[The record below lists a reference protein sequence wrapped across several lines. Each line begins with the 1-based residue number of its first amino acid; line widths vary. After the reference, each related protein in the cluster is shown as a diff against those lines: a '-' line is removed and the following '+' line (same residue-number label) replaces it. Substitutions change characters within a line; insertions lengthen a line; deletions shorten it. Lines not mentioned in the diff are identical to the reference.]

1 MSLLFNVKIIKS
13 TNFQIIKSIIMKF
26 FIALILT
33 ILLSFAFCL
42 FLPWWSIAIAAFVV
56 AALIPQK
63 PGKAFIT
70 GFTALFLL
78 WGGVS
83 FWISN
88 HNEHVL
94 AHKVS
99 KLILNVDNPVILFLA
114 TAFIG
119 ALVAGFAAL
128 SGSYLRKTKAQTNS

>member
-1 MSLLFNVKIIKS
+1 
-13 TNFQIIKSIIMKF
+13 MKF
-26 FIALILT
+26 IISLILT
-33 ILLSFAFCL
+33 AILSFAACL

-70 GFTALFLL
+70 GFISLFLL
-78 WGGVS
+78 WGGLS

-88 HNEHVL
+88 NNDHIL
-94 AHKVS
+94 AHKIAVLML
-99 KLILNVDNPVILFLA
+99 KMDNPYLLILA
-114 TAFIG
+114 TGLIA

-128 SGSYLRKTKAQTNS
+128 AGSYLRKTKT

>member
-1 MSLLFNVKIIKS
+1 
-13 TNFQIIKSIIMKF
+13 MKF
-26 FIALILT
+26 FISLILT

-42 FLPWWSIAIAAFVV
+42 FLPWWSIAIAAFLV

-70 GFTALFLL
+70 GFAALFLL
-78 WGGVS
+78 WGGLS

-88 HNEHVL
+88 NNNHVL

-99 KLILNVDNPVILFLA
+99 QLILKMDNPVLLVLA
-114 TAFIG
+114 TTLIG

-128 SGSYLRKTKAQTNS
+128 AGSYLRKTKA